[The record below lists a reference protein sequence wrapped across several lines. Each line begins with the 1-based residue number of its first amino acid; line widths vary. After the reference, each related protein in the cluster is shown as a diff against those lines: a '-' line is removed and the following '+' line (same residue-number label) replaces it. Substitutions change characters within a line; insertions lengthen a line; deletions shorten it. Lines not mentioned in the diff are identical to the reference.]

1 MNIIAANLG
10 IDPDIWGTVLAM
22 TVMLVA
28 LLLIPFIDRAE
39 HEPESTGAAFDLRK
53 RGWAFLAMGVFLVV
67 LIAGVVQNAISE
79 AG

>member
-1 MNIIAANLG
+1 
-10 IDPDIWGTVLAM
+10 M

-39 HEPESTGAAFDLRK
+39 HEPESTRAAFDLRK
-53 RGWAFLAMGVFLVV
+53 RGLAFIAMGVFLIV